1 MHVSFHVL
9 CRFTEG
15 QLRQDQFE
23 AGQANE
29 YLHAT
34 ADFLASSSGC
44 TFHGQPVCPC
54 RHLCNAMSYGV
65 TCKASRI
72 SGSQVYCTVV
82 CDHGTFRL
90 ALGVH
95 VFFCVVQVESSFGG
109 VAAHADQ
116 AAGDFQIGEPGAG
129 PQAKSKEAEQFHS
142 SSMGYQQQ
150 DGFHEE
156 PLYGPDYTG
165 YSIGEEDADQQK
177 HPDQHEPILYL
188 NSEIQ
193 EHRSRLAAIMPG

>member
-1 MHVSFHVL
+1 M
-9 CRFTEG
+9 
-15 QLRQDQFE
+15 
-23 AGQANE
+23 
-29 YLHAT
+29 
-34 ADFLASSSGC
+34 
-44 TFHGQPVCPC
+44 
-54 RHLCNAMSYGV
+54 
-65 TCKASRI
+65 
-72 SGSQVYCTVV
+72 
-82 CDHGTFRL
+82 
-90 ALGVH
+90 
-95 VFFCVVQVESSFGG
+95 QVESSYGD

-129 PQAKSKEAEQFHS
+129 PQDKSKEAAQFHS

-165 YSIGEEDADQQK
+165 YSIGEEDAEQQK
-177 HPDQHEPILYL
+177 HPDHHEPIPYL

>member
-1 MHVSFHVL
+1 M
-9 CRFTEG
+9 
-15 QLRQDQFE
+15 
-23 AGQANE
+23 
-29 YLHAT
+29 
-34 ADFLASSSGC
+34 
-44 TFHGQPVCPC
+44 
-54 RHLCNAMSYGV
+54 
-65 TCKASRI
+65 
-72 SGSQVYCTVV
+72 
-82 CDHGTFRL
+82 
-90 ALGVH
+90 
-95 VFFCVVQVESSFGG
+95 QVESSYGG

-129 PQAKSKEAEQFHS
+129 PQDKSKEAAQFHS

-165 YSIGEEDADQQK
+165 YSIGEEDAEQQK
-177 HPDQHEPILYL
+177 HPDHHEPIPYL